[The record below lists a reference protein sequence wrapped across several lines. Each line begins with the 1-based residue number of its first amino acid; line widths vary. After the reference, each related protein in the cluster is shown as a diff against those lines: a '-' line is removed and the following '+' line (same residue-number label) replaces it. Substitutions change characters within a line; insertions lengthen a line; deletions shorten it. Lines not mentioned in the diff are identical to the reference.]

1 MPNAVFDR
9 PYTRRNDGRLRFLV
23 CGLKVA
29 SDLPLPEAHPSG
41 HEPASDDIDINLLA
55 TSDGRPLP
63 RDPLRH
69 RSARP
74 SQPDIAAE
82 PDGAHVLDWSG
93 YVQVRIDASL
103 KSIALS
109 STPDRLHLLPS
120 IVMGWA
126 IGYLLVLRGAV
137 CLHGSVVRFRGRTV
151 ALLGDSGTGK
161 STLAAAAV
169 RAGADL
175 LSDDLVAF
183 SDPRSSR
190 SVAAGAATLRL
201 TPETAEALG
210 IGPDALKRPDGADKL
225 LWTPAR
231 PAGTRPAAEPCH
243 SADLDAIYLLAN
255 PTASDADR
263 HSFIIDERLA
273 PGPALLGLIRACY
286 PPGMPG
292 LLGPAH
298 LQGLGAIART
308 VPVRPLRHARRW
320 RDLPHLV
327 DAILR

>member
-1 MPNAVFDR
+1 MRNGAAIRRHAVSDEIR
-9 PYTRRNDGRLRFLV
+9 TRFLF
-23 CGLKVA
+23 CGLRIG
-29 SDLPLPEAHPSG
+29 SDLPFPGTRPIEHGDEAGDVRIILLRDHGLGSSG
-41 HEPASDDIDINLLA
+41 AA
-55 TSDGRPLP
+55 
-63 RDPLRH
+63 RH

-74 SQPDIAAE
+74 SQPDIAVE

-93 YVQVRIDASL
+93 HVRVRIDNAM
-103 KSIALS
+103 KSIAIS

-126 IGYLLVLRGAV
+126 IGYLLVLRGAI
-137 CLHGSVVRFRGRTV
+137 CLHGSVVRFQERTI

-169 RAGADL
+169 RTGADL
-175 LSDDLVAF
+175 LSDDLVVF
-183 SDPRSSR
+183 SDPHRSR
-190 SVAAGAATLRL
+190 SVAAGAASLRL
-201 TPETAEALG
+201 TPEAAEALG
-210 IGPDALKRPDGADKL
+210 IGADALKQPDGADKL
-225 LWTPAR
+225 LWTPTC
-231 PAGTRPAAEPCH
+231 PQSAGEPCL
-243 SADLDAIYLLAN
+243 SADLDAIYLLAS
-255 PTASDADR
+255 PTASDADEP
-263 HSFIIDERLA
+263 SFTIDDRLA

-320 RDLPHLV
+320 RDLPRLV

>member
-1 MPNAVFDR
+1 MRNGAAIR
-9 PYTRRNDGRLRFLV
+9 RHAILGEIRTRVLF
-23 CGLKVA
+23 CGLRIG
-29 SDLPLPEAHPSG
+29 SDLPFPGARPIEHGDEPDDVRIILLPDRRPGSSG
-41 HEPASDDIDINLLA
+41 AVL
-55 TSDGRPLP
+55 
-63 RDPLRH
+63 H

-74 SQPDIAAE
+74 SQPDIAIE

-93 YVQVRIDASL
+93 HVQVRIDNAL
-103 KSIALS
+103 RSIAIS
-109 STPDRLHLLPS
+109 STSDRLHLLPS

-137 CLHGSVVRFRGRTV
+137 CLHGSVVRFQGRTV

-190 SVAAGAATLRL
+190 SVAAGMASLRL

-210 IGPDALKRPDGADKL
+210 IGADALKRPDGADKL
-225 LWTPAR
+225 LWTPTC
-231 PAGTRPAAEPCH
+231 PQSAGAPCL
-243 SADLDAIYLLAN
+243 SADLDAIYLLAS
-255 PTASDADR
+255 PTTSDADEP
-263 HSFIIDERLA
+263 SFTIDDRLA

-308 VPVRPLRHARRW
+308 VLVRPLRHARRW
-320 RDLPHLV
+320 RDLPRLV

>member
-1 MPNAVFDR
+1 MPSVADNPRAR
-9 PYTRRNDGRLRFLV
+9 ANGRLRFLI
-23 CGLKVA
+23 CGLEVA
-29 SDLPLPEAHPSG
+29 SDLPLPG
-41 HEPASDDIDINLLA
+41 ASSIERDENTDDLNVVLVPGLA
-55 TSDGRPLP
+55 PPLCGIF
-63 RDPLRH
+63 RH
-69 RSARP
+69 WSARP
-74 SQPDIAAE
+74 SHPDIEVE

-93 YVQVRIDASL
+93 HVQVRIDAAM
-103 KSIALS
+103 KSIAIS

-120 IVMGWA
+120 IVTGWA
-126 IGYLLVLRGAV
+126 IGYFLVLRGAV
-137 CLHGSVVRFRGRTV
+137 CLHGSVVRFQGRTI

-175 LSDDLVAF
+175 LSDDLVVF
-183 SDPRSSR
+183 PDPNASR
-190 SVAAGAATLRL
+190 SVAAGTTSLRL

-210 IGPDALKRPDGADKL
+210 IGADALKRLDGADKL
-225 LWTPAR
+225 LWTPTCSR
-231 PAGTRPAAEPCH
+231 STGEPCL
-243 SADLDAIYLLAN
+243 SADLDAIYLLAS
-255 PTASDADR
+255 PTASDADL
-263 HSFIIDERLA
+263 HSFIIDEGLA

-286 PPGMPG
+286 PPGMHG

-320 RDLPHLV
+320 RDLPCLV